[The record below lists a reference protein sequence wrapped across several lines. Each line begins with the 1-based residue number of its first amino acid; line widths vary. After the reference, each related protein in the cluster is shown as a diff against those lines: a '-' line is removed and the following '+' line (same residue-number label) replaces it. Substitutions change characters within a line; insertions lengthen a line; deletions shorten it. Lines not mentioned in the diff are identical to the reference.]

1 MIVRASKI
9 VLEVL
14 GALLAGIAVIAG
26 FIAYRLAYEGP
37 IHLSFLKPYVEEA
50 LNRPGADFKFV
61 IEDTVLAWAGW
72 ERTLDIRG
80 VGVSIQDAAGQ
91 ELASVPE
98 VGFGLSGAALFRGL
112 VAPSR
117 IELYRPELALGRNE
131 DGNFQFGAKLI
142 SGAEPTA
149 ASENAPKSS
158 GVVNALVQELL
169 EAPDPGKQTGYL
181 TEASIYSGTVSIDD
195 RHAGNVW
202 KAEDLEVHLA
212 RGDRGVAGSFRV
224 SVPQFGDPAQ
234 LSGETL
240 LPWNGEQFEI
250 DIKLQRFSA
259 SSIGLIETGLSILA
273 NADIF
278 LEGQAQTTISRTGEL
293 GVTHFSFTGNNGE
306 IALPDLMKAPL
317 PIKTLLAQ
325 GSVDP
330 DRDLIALES
339 LTLDIDGPT
348 FELAGAGDGFL
359 RGRATDD
366 GAPVL
371 TATLKANGID
381 WKKLD
386 GWWPETMAA
395 DSRSWLIKNITSGI
409 VEDLDAKTKVRFP
422 QDEQPPAVVEELA
435 GTFKARELTVHY
447 LRPMPPIEHGVAT
460 ATFDAKT
467 FKAKIQGGDVGNIK
481 LGTGDLLITGLD
493 VEDQFIKVG
502 GDITSPMRDALKLL
516 DHERLGYTSKLGLS
530 PERASGDVA
539 THIQFDFPAEKDL
552 TFAQVDIA
560 VTAAMKNVGL
570 QKAMFEQDVTEGN
583 LDLVLSQN
591 GMRISGPLKFGGI
604 PLDLQWLENF
614 YDKPPFEQ
622 QIRAIGVVNAEQ
634 RAAFGYDT
642 RPFFDGPSQTDL
654 TYISYPD
661 GRGRI
666 DATFDLTQAAVAFEF
681 AKWSKKPGEPGRG
694 KLAVEMRDKRIL
706 GIPLFD
712 VTAGDLKTAGKIDFD
727 DSGKPSMVTMPSLAY
742 GRNKLA
748 NVGVAFKSND
758 LIEVGIG
765 GGDVDVEPWM
775 ENDQPPK
782 DDATLAREE
791 NETQRPFR
799 LIAPALSSVRIGEG
813 RMLQNVKVELYHDPM
828 WWDVIDVS
836 ATLPGGAPL
845 RLTYRPGEP
854 GSGIHRL
861 SAETTDGG
869 AALRAL
875 DIYDSL
881 KGGTLKITG
890 KVKDDEPRR
899 PLRGRLDSSS
909 FRLVN
914 TPFFV
919 RFLSVASLTGLADLL
934 TGEGFYFDGASARFT
949 KTMGKIEVRK
959 FRSAGPSIGLTSS
972 GTIDLDRQKI
982 DLEGVIVPAYAI
994 NSILGNI
1001 PLLGDLLQGGAGEGL
1016 FSAAYQ
1022 ISGDLP
1028 EPKIDVNPWTAL
1040 APGFLRD
1047 IFTQDI
1053 DAGGEDAPLPKVPTG
1068 SHK

>member
-1 MIVRASKI
+1 MIVRVSKI

-14 GALLAGIAVIAG
+14 GALLAGTAVIAG
-26 FIAYRLAYEGP
+26 FLAYRLAYEGP

-61 IEDTVLAWAGW
+61 VKDTVLAWAGW

-80 VGVSIQDAAGQ
+80 VGVQIQDSAGH

-117 IELYRPELALGRNE
+117 IELFRPELALGRNE
-131 DGNFQFGAKLI
+131 DGDFRFGKKLI
-142 SGAEPTA
+142 SGAESAADAPT
-149 ASENAPKSS
+149 SQT

-169 EAPDPGKQTGYL
+169 EAPDPDKRTGYL
-181 TEASIYSGTVSIDD
+181 TEASIYSGTVTIDD
-195 RHAGNVW
+195 RRAGNVW
-202 KAEDLEVHLA
+202 KAENLEVHLA
-212 RGDRGVAGSFRV
+212 RGDRGVAGIFRA
-224 SVPQFGDPAQ
+224 SVPQFGDPARV
-234 LSGETL
+234 SGNVL
-240 LPWNGEQFEI
+240 LPWDGDRFEI
-250 DIKLQRFSA
+250 DARLQRFSA
-259 SSIGLIETGLSILA
+259 SSIGLIETGLAILA
-273 NADIF
+273 NANIF
-278 LEGQAQTTISRTGEL
+278 LEGEAHTTISRTGEP
-293 GVTHFSFTGNNGE
+293 GITEFSLSGSNGE
-306 IALPDLMKAPL
+306 IAFPGLMKAPL
-317 PIKTLLAQ
+317 PVRTLSAK

-330 DRDLIALES
+330 DRDSIS
-339 LTLDIDGPT
+339 LDSLALDIDGPT
-348 FELAGAGDGFL
+348 FELSGEGDGFL
-359 RGRATDD
+359 GGQASDD

-371 TATLKANGID
+371 SATLKGNGID
-381 WKKLD
+381 WKKVD
-386 GWWPETMAA
+386 GWWPETVAA
-395 DSRSWLIKNITSGI
+395 DARGWLIPNITSGI
-409 VEDLDAKTKVRFP
+409 VEGLEAKTKIRFP
-422 QDEQPPAVVEELA
+422 KSETPSVQVEELG
-435 GTFKARELTVHY
+435 GTFKAHDLTVHY

-460 ATFDAKT
+460 ASFDAKQ
-467 FKAKIQGGDVGNIK
+467 FAAKIEGGDVGNIK

-493 VEDQFIKVG
+493 QEDQFIKVG
-502 GDITSPMRDALKLL
+502 GDITSPMKDALELL
-516 DHERLGYTSKLGLS
+516 DHKRLGYTSKLGLK
-530 PERASGDVA
+530 PESSSGDVA

-552 TFAQVDIA
+552 TFAKVKIG
-560 VTAAMKNVGL
+560 VTATMKNVGL
-570 QKAMFEQDVTEGN
+570 QQAMFEQDVTEGN
-583 LDLVLSQN
+583 LELVLSQN

-614 YDKPPFEQ
+614 YDNPPFEQ
-622 QIRAIGVVNAEQ
+622 QIRAIGTVNAEQ
-634 RAAFGYDT
+634 RAAFGYET

-666 DATFDLTQAAVAFEF
+666 DAAFDLTQSTLTFDF
-681 AKWSKKPGEPGRG
+681 AKWSKAAAEPGSG

-706 GIPLFD
+706 AIPLFD
-712 VTAGDLKTAGKIDFD
+712 VTAGDLKTSGKIDFD
-727 DSGKPSMVTMPSLAY
+727 QSGKPAFATMPILSY
-742 GRNKLA
+742 GRNALS
-748 NVGVAFKSND
+748 NVGVAFKGD
-758 LIEVGIG
+758 LIEIGIG

-775 ENDQPPK
+775 DNDEPPK

-791 NETQRPFR
+791 NQAQRPFR
-799 LIAPALSSVRIGEG
+799 LTAPSLKSVRIGEG

-845 RLTYRPGEP
+845 HLSYRPGEP
-854 GSGIHRL
+854 GSGEHQL
-861 SAETTDGG
+861 SADTTDAG

-875 DIYDSL
+875 DIYDSI

-890 KVKDDEPRR
+890 EVKDDEPRR
-899 PLRGRLDSSS
+899 PLRGRMDSSS

-919 RFLSVASLTGLADLL
+919 RFLSVAALTGLADVL

-949 KTMGKIEVRK
+949 KTMGRIEVSR

-972 GTIDLDRQKI
+972 GIIDLDRQKI

-1001 PLLGDLLQGGAGEGL
+1001 PILGNLLQGGPGEGL
-1016 FSAAYQ
+1016 FSAAYK
-1022 ISGDLP
+1022 INGDLP
-1028 EPKIDVNPWTAL
+1028 EPKIDVNAWTAL

-1047 IFTQDI
+1047 IFTQDV
-1053 DAGGEDAPLPKVPTG
+1053 DDGEGGKKTPPPKVESG
-1068 SHK
+1068 SRK

>member
-1 MIVRASKI
+1 MIVRVSKI

-14 GALLAGIAVIAG
+14 GALLAGIAIVAG

-80 VGVSIQDAAGQ
+80 VGVKVQDAAGE

-98 VGFGLSGAALFRGL
+98 VGFGLSGSALFRGL

-117 IELYRPELALGRNE
+117 IDLFRPELVLARNE
-131 DGNFQFGAKLI
+131 DGDFQFGRTLI
-142 SGAEPTA
+142 SGTEPA
-149 ASENAPKSS
+149 ANEPKST
-158 GVVNALVQELL
+158 GVVSALVQELL
-169 EAPDPGKQTGYL
+169 EAPDPDKQTGYL

-202 KAEDLEVHLA
+202 KAEDLEIHLA
-212 RGDRGVAGSFRV
+212 RGDRGVAGSFRA
-224 SVPQFGDPAQ
+224 SVPQFGDPARV
-234 LSGETL
+234 SGDVL
-240 LPWNGEQFEI
+240 LPWNGDQFEI
-250 DIKLQRFSA
+250 DIRLQRFSA

-273 NADIF
+273 NANVF
-278 LEGQAQTTISRTGEL
+278 LEGEAHTTISRTGEL
-293 GVTHFSFTGNNGE
+293 GVTQFSLSGSDGE
-306 IALPDLMKAPL
+306 VSLPDLMKAPL
-317 PIKTLLAQ
+317 PVRTLLAR

-330 DRDLIALES
+330 DRDLISLAS
-339 LTLDIDGPT
+339 LTLDIDGPI
-348 FELAGAGDGFL
+348 FELTGTGDGFL

-371 TATLKANGID
+371 TASLKANGID

-409 VEDLDAKTKVRFP
+409 VEDLDANTRVRFP
-422 QDEQPPAVVEELA
+422 QGEEPGVVVEELGGA
-435 GTFKARELTVHY
+435 FKARDLTVHY

-467 FKAKIQGGDVGNIK
+467 FKAKIEGGDVGRIT
-481 LGTGDLLITGLD
+481 LGAGDLLITGLD

-502 GDITSPMRDALKLL
+502 GDITSPMQDALKLL

-530 PERASGDVA
+530 PERSSGDVA
-539 THIQFDFPAEKDL
+539 THLQFDFPAEKDL

-560 VTAAMKNVGL
+560 VSASMKNVGL
-570 QKAMFEQDVTEGN
+570 QKAMFEQDVTEGS

-591 GMRISGPLKFGGI
+591 GMRITGPLKFGGI

-614 YDKPPFEQ
+614 YDNPPFDQ

-634 RAAFGYDT
+634 RAAFGYET
-642 RPFFDGPSQTDL
+642 RPFFDGPSHTDL
-654 TYISYPD
+654 TYVSYPD

-666 DATFDLTQAAVAFEF
+666 DANFDLTQAAVAFEF

-727 DSGKPSMVTMPSLAY
+727 DAGKPSMVTMPSLAY

-748 NVGVAFKSND
+748 NVGVSFKSND

-775 ENDQPPK
+775 ENDAPPK
-782 DDATLAREE
+782 DDTTLAREE

-799 LIAPALSSVRIGEG
+799 LIAPALNSVRIGEG

-861 SAETTDGG
+861 HAETTDGG

-899 PLRGRLDSSS
+899 PLKGRLESSS

-949 KTMGKIEVRK
+949 KTMGTIEVKK
-959 FRSAGPSIGLTSS
+959 FRSAGPSIGLTSK
-972 GTIDLDRQKI
+972 GVIDLDRDKV

-1001 PLLGDLLQGGAGEGL
+1001 PLLGNLLQGGAGEGL
-1016 FSAAYQ
+1016 FSAAYK
-1022 ISGDLP
+1022 ISGDL
-1028 EPKIDVNPWTAL
+1028 
-1040 APGFLRD
+1040 
-1047 IFTQDI
+1047 
-1053 DAGGEDAPLPKVPTG
+1053 
-1068 SHK
+1068 

>member
-14 GALLAGIAVIAG
+14 GALLAGIAVIAA

-50 LNRPGADFKFV
+50 LNRPGADFTFV
-61 IEDTVLAWAGW
+61 VEDTVLAWAGW

-80 VGVSIQDAAGQ
+80 VGVSIQDASGQ

-131 DGNFQFGAKLI
+131 DGNFQFGTKLI
-142 SGAEPTA
+142 SGAEPA
-149 ASENAPKSS
+149 APSASDPKSS
-158 GVVNALVQELL
+158 GVVAALVQELL
-169 EAPDPGKQTGYL
+169 EAPDPDKQTGYL
-181 TEASIYSGTVSIDD
+181 TEASIYSGTVSVDD

-202 KAEDLEVHLA
+202 KAENLEVHLA
-212 RGDRGVAGSFRV
+212 RGDRGVAGSFRA
-224 SVPQFGDPAQ
+224 SVPQFGDPARV
-234 LSGETL
+234 SGNML
-240 LPWNGEQFEI
+240 LPWNGDQFEI
-250 DIKLQRFSA
+250 DVKLQRFSA
-259 SSIGLIETGLSILA
+259 SSIGLIETGLAILVNA
-273 NADIF
+273 NVF
-278 LEGQAQTTISRTGEL
+278 LEGDAHTTISRTGEL
-293 GVTHFSFTGNNGE
+293 GVTQFSLAGSDGQV
-306 IALPDLMKAPL
+306 ALPGLMKAPL

-330 DRDLIALES
+330 DRDLISLAS

-348 FELAGAGDGFL
+348 FELTGEGDGFL

-371 TATLKANGID
+371 TASLKANGID

-395 DSRSWLIKNITSGI
+395 DSRSWLIKNITSGL

-422 QDEQPPAVVEELA
+422 REETPGVVEELG
-435 GTFKARELTVHY
+435 GTFKAHDLTVHY

-467 FKAKIQGGDVGNIK
+467 FAAKIEGGDVGNIK
-481 LGTGDLLITGLD
+481 LGKGDLLITGLD
-493 VEDQFIKVG
+493 EEDQFIKVG
-502 GDITSPMRDALKLL
+502 GDITSPMQDALKLL

-530 PERASGDVA
+530 PGRASGDVA

-552 TFAQVDIA
+552 GFAQVAIA
-560 VTAAMKNVGL
+560 VTATMKNVGL

-614 YDKPPFEQ
+614 YDKPPFDQ

-634 RAAFGYDT
+634 RAAFGYET
-642 RPFFDGPSQTDL
+642 RPFFDGPAHTDL

-666 DATFDLTQAAVAFEF
+666 DANFDLTQAAVAFEF

-706 GIPLFD
+706 SIPLFD
-712 VTAGDLKTAGKIDFD
+712 VTAGDLTTAGKIDFD
-727 DSGKPSMVTMPSLAY
+727 DAGKPSMVTMPRLAY
-742 GRNKLA
+742 GRNRLD

-775 ENDQPPK
+775 EKDQPPK

-799 LIAPALSSVRIGEG
+799 LIAPALNSVRIGED
-813 RMLQNVKVELYHDPM
+813 RILQNVKVELYHDPM

-845 RLTYRPGEP
+845 RLSYRPGEP

-875 DIYDSL
+875 DIYDSV
-881 KGGTLKITG
+881 KGGNLKISG

-899 PLRGRLDSSS
+899 PLRGRLDSDS

-919 RFLSVASLTGLADLL
+919 RFLSVAALTGLADVL

-949 KTMGKIEVRK
+949 KTMGKIEVTK

-994 NSILGNI
+994 NSLLGNI
-1001 PLLGDLLQGGAGEGL
+1001 PLLGDLLQGGPGEGL
-1016 FSAAYQ
+1016 FSAAYK

-1053 DAGGEDAPLPKVPTG
+1053 DEGGEDAPLPKIPSG

>member
-14 GALLAGIAVIAG
+14 GALLAGIAVIVG

-80 VGVSIQDAAGQ
+80 VGVSIQDASGQ

-131 DGNFQFGAKLI
+131 GGDFQFGAKLI
-142 SGAEPTA
+142 SGAEPAA

-158 GVVNALVQELL
+158 GVVTALVQELL
-169 EAPDPGKQTGYL
+169 EAPDPAKQTGYL

-212 RGDRGVAGSFRV
+212 RGDRGVAGSFRL

-234 LSGETL
+234 LSGDML
-240 LPWNGEQFEI
+240 MPWNGEQFEI
-250 DIKLQRFSA
+250 DVKLQRFSA

-273 NADIF
+273 NADVL
-278 LEGQAQTTISRTGEL
+278 LEGDAHTTISRTGEL
-293 GVTHFSFTGNNGE
+293 GVTEFSFAGSNGE
-306 IALPDLMKAPL
+306 VALPDLMKAPL
-317 PIKTLLAQ
+317 PIKALLVQ
-325 GSVDP
+325 GRVDP
-330 DRDLIALES
+330 DRDVIALDN
-339 LTLDIDGPT
+339 LTLDIDGPI
-348 FELAGAGDGFL
+348 FELSGEGDGFL

-371 TATLKANGID
+371 TAALKANGID

-395 DSRSWLIKNITSGI
+395 DSRSWLIKNITSGL

-422 QDEQPPAVVEELA
+422 QDERPPAVVEELS
-435 GTFKARELTVHY
+435 GTFTAHDLTVHY

-502 GDITSPMRDALKLL
+502 GDITSPMQDALKLL

-530 PERASGDVA
+530 PERSSGDVA

-552 TFAQVDIA
+552 TFAQVNIA

-634 RAAFGYDT
+634 RAAFGYET
-642 RPFFDGPSQTDL
+642 RPFFDGPAQTDL
-654 TYISYPD
+654 TYISYSD

-727 DSGKPSMVTMPSLAY
+727 DSGKPSMVSMPSLAY
-742 GRNKLA
+742 GRNKLD

-775 ENDQPPK
+775 ENDEPPK

-799 LIAPALSSVRIGEG
+799 LVAPALNSVRIGEG
-813 RMLQNVKVELYHDPM
+813 RVLQNVKVELYHDPM

-875 DIYDSL
+875 DIYDSVN
-881 KGGTLKITG
+881 GGTLKITG

-919 RFLSVASLTGLADLL
+919 RFLSVAALTGLADVL

-949 KTMGKIEVRK
+949 KTMGKIEVKK
-959 FRSAGPSIGLTSS
+959 FRSAGPSLGLTSS

-1001 PLLGDLLQGGAGEGL
+1001 PLLGDLLQGGPGEGL
-1016 FSAAYQ
+1016 FSAAYK

-1053 DAGGEDAPLPKVPTG
+1053 DEGGEDAPLPKVPTG

>member
-1 MIVRASKI
+1 MIVRVSKI

-80 VGVSIQDAAGQ
+80 VGVSIQDSAGQ

-98 VGFGLSGAALFRGL
+98 VGFGLSGSALFRGL
-112 VAPSR
+112 IAPSR
-117 IELYRPELALGRNE
+117 IDLFRPELVLGRNE
-131 DGNFQFGAKLI
+131 DGDFQFGRTLI
-142 SGAEPTA
+142 SGAEP
-149 ASENAPKSS
+149 APDAPQSS
-158 GVVNALVQELL
+158 GVVAALVQELL

-202 KAEDLEVHLA
+202 KAEDLEIHLA
-212 RGDRGVAGSFRV
+212 RGDRGVAGSFRAN
-224 SVPQFGDPAQ
+224 VPQFGDPARI
-234 LSGETL
+234 SGDVL
-240 LPWNGEQFEI
+240 LPWSGDQFEI
-250 DIKLQRFSA
+250 DLKLQRFSA

-273 NADIF
+273 NANVF
-278 LEGQAQTTISRTGEL
+278 LEGDAHTTISRTGEL
-293 GVTHFSFTGNNGE
+293 GATQFSFSGSNGE

-330 DRDLIALES
+330 DRDLISLAS

-348 FELAGAGDGFL
+348 FELAGEGDGFL

-371 TATLKANGID
+371 IASLKANGID
-381 WKKLD
+381 WQKLD

-395 DSRSWLIKNITSGI
+395 DSRGWLIKNITSGI

-422 QDEQPPAVVEELA
+422 QGETPGAIVEELG
-435 GTFKARELTVHY
+435 GTFKAHDLTVHY

-493 VEDQFIKVG
+493 VKDQFIKVG
-502 GDITSPMRDALKLL
+502 GDITSPMQDALKLL

-530 PERASGDVA
+530 PERSSGDVA

-552 TFAQVDIA
+552 GFAQVDIA
-560 VTAAMKNVGL
+560 VSATMTNVGL

-614 YDKPPFEQ
+614 YDNPPFEQ

-634 RAAFGYDT
+634 RAAFGYET
-642 RPFFDGPSQTDL
+642 RPFFDGPSHTDL
-654 TYISYPD
+654 TYISYSD

-666 DATFDLTQAAVAFEF
+666 DANFDLTQAAVAFEF

-712 VTAGDLKTAGKIDFD
+712 VTAGDLRTAGKIDFD
-727 DSGKPSMVTMPSLAY
+727 DAGKPSMVTMPKLTY
-742 GRNKLA
+742 GRNKLD

-775 ENDQPPK
+775 DNDDPPK

-799 LIAPALSSVRIGEG
+799 LIAPALNSVRIGED

-875 DIYDSL
+875 DIYDSVN
-881 KGGTLKITG
+881 GGTLKITG

-909 FRLVN
+909 FRLIN

-919 RFLSVASLTGLADLL
+919 RFLSVAALTGLADVL

-949 KTMGKIEVRK
+949 KTMGTIEVKK

-972 GTIDLDRQKI
+972 GTIDMDRQKI

-1001 PLLGDLLQGGAGEGL
+1001 PLLGPLLQGGPGEGL
-1016 FSAAYQ
+1016 FSAAYK
-1022 ISGDLP
+1022 ISGDLS

-1053 DAGGEDAPLPKVPTG
+1053 DEGGDATPPKVDSG